1 MKRNIWIALIVAVV
15 IIFMFSCYK
24 REEMF
29 DNSGALMQLS
39 ADHVPD
45 NAPVPEDMF

>member
-1 MKRNIWIALIVAVV
+1 MWIALIVAVV
-15 IIFMFSCYK
+15 ILFMFSCYK

-39 ADHVPD
+39 ADSVP
-45 NAPVPEDMF
+45 NGVRVPGGVI

>member
-1 MKRNIWIALIVAVV
+1 MWIALIVAVV

-29 DNSGALMQLS
+29 DNSGALMQLA
-39 ADHVPD
+39 ADRVPS
-45 NAPVPEDMF
+45 NLPESMFQ